1 MHRRSLLSSAAVG
14 ALAGLAAA
22 GGLAGGTVAQEGT
35 PTPGATDG
43 AAAVKAEELADAR
56 VADLPSAPAA
66 FRLIRY
72 RLEPGATLVAEA
84 SEPSLA
90 LIYVERGT
98 LTARV
103 DTPVTVG
110 RGPRLGTPVAE
121 VAAGVE
127 FQLGPGDS
135 FAFPPSAAG
144 EIRNDGGR
152 AALLLASVSSRSRP
166 GQRRRPLPRH
176 RWLAADRRPPRGRTT
191 SVERAAR

>member
-1 MHRRSLLSSAAVG
+1 MHRRSLLSRAAVA
-14 ALAGLAAA
+14 ALGCLAAA
-22 GGLAGGTVAQEGT
+22 AGLAGGTVAQGGT
-35 PTPGATDG
+35 PVPGTADG
-43 AAAVKAEELADAR
+43 TAGVEAEELTDAR

-72 RLEPGATLVAEA
+72 RLEPGAALVAEA

-90 LIYVERGT
+90 LVYVERGT

-103 DTPVTVG
+103 DAPVTVG

-135 FAFPPSAAG
+135 FAFPPSTAG

-152 AALLLASVSSRSRP
+152 AALF
-166 GQRRRPLPRH
+166 
-176 RWLAADRRPPRGRTT
+176 LAAVIESEQAGATPEAGTP
-191 SVERAAR
+191 AA